1 MWKKWLAECLRKENG
16 TRLVVV
22 LGLAGMICILL
33 SGWMKPEETASA
45 EPPSDLGAQQEQYRL
60 QLQEELAGM
69 LGEIAGVGRVEVLV
83 TLGGSEEYHYAIEGD
98 EMISDEQVKHSSSYV
113 TVGGSRTPLM
123 ESVSHP
129 PVTGVVVACEGGMR
143 STVQEDVY
151 RTVAVACGISTARI
165 YVTTLN

>member
-1 MWKKWLAECLRKENG
+1 MKKWLAVAAWM
-16 TRLVVV
+16 LV
-22 LGLAGMICILL
+22 A
-33 SGWMKPEETASA
+33 
-45 EPPSDLGAQQEQYRL
+45 GAQAAPPE
-60 QLQEELAGM
+60 
-69 LGEIAGVGRVEVLV
+69 RVV